1 MLATKPLDLDL
12 HLSSPPTPAEAP
24 PEARGLA
31 RDAVRLLVLDK
42 RTGTTTHAR
51 FFDLPDFLSPGDVL
65 VVNTS
70 ATIPAKLCAKTAEG
84 SLQIHLATKLSED
97 TFIVERRTANGGPD
111 RRKFAKGE
119 RIEIIDLASGRVAA
133 VVETLR
139 QFHPDSRLWVVK
151 SDQDLFEIAH
161 RIGFPIRYS
170 YVKEAHDVAAYQTV
184 FARTYGSAEMPSA
197 SRPFTHQ
204 VLKRLAARGVKI
216 RSLILHTG
224 VSSHEVERDL
234 EHHPVLPEWYHIPAA
249 TAVAVNQAKAAGH
262 RIIAVGTTVIRA
274 LESAVMPNGEVLAG
288 SNWTIHLVTP
298 ETPPRI
304 VSGLITGMHESQSS
318 HLALL
323 YSFVKPEMLRRA
335 YEEAVRQGY
344 LWHEFGDSNLIL

>member
-1 MLATKPLDLDL
+1 LATQPLDLDL

-42 RTGTTTHAR
+42 RTGATTHVR
-51 FFDLPDFLSPGDVL
+51 FFDLPNFLSPGDVL

-70 ATIPAKLCAKTAEG
+70 ATIPAKLCARVADEAIQ
-84 SLQIHLATKLSED
+84 LHLATKLSED

-111 RRKFAKGE
+111 RRTFARGTH
-119 RIEIIDLASGRVAA
+119 IEIVDVESMRVEA
-133 VVETLR
+133 VVEVER
-139 QFHPDSRLWVVK
+139 QFHPNSRLWVVK
-151 SDQDLFEIAH
+151 SDKNLFEIAK
-161 RIGFPIRYS
+161 RIGLPIRYS
-170 YVKEAHDVAAYQTV
+170 YVKDELNVSAYQTV

-197 SRPFTHQ
+197 SRPFTHS

-249 TAVAVNQAKAAGH
+249 TAVAVNQAKARGH

-274 LESAVMPNGEVLAG
+274 LESAVMPNGEVMPG
-288 SNWTIHLVTP
+288 SNWTTHLVTP
-298 ETPPRI
+298 ETPPI
-304 VSGLITGMHESQSS
+304 VVTGLITGMHESQSS

-335 YEEAVRQGY
+335 YEEAVRHGY